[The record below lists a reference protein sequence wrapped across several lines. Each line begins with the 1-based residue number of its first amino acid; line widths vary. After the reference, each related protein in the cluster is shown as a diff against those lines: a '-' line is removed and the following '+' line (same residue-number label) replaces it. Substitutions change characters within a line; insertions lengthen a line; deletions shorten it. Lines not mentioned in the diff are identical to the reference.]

1 MPVVLYRCE
10 TWSIKLTEKRGL
22 RVLDNMILR
31 KTFGPKKDEMSEEWK
46 RLHNEELYDVYSSPG
61 ITRVIKSRKMRWAVY
76 VERMGRE
83 DTNTG
88 LWYINLRERDLL
100 ENPGVNGRLILK
112 WIVRKWDGHMAQNR
126 DGRRSIVNVVNNF
139 SVPENVGNFLT
150 S

>member
-1 MPVVLYRCE
+1 L
-10 TWSIKLTEKRGL
+10 GL
-22 RVLDNMILR
+22 RR
-31 KTFGPKKDEMSEEWK
+31 TRCQRSGK

-61 ITRVIKSRKMRWAVY
+61 ITRVIKSRKMRWAVH
-76 VERMGRE
+76 VERMGTE

-88 LWYINLRERDLL
+88 LWYVNLRERDLL